1 MVVILFGVLSADIIL
16 LNKILSGLIL
26 TFALGKSYTIINMEA
41 TVKKSN
47 HGANVRR
54 WREWRNVN
62 QDVLAEQIGVS
73 QATLSGYEKRDKLEI
88 EILEKIAKA
97 LNIPVEAI
105 TEMED
110 GTSINIVANTFD
122 NQLSAVNWCP
132 TFNPIDKIVELY
144 DKLLEAEKEKV
155 AMLQEVLRDKR

>member
-73 QATLSGYEKRDKLEI
+73 QATLSGYEKKKYWKRLLKL
-88 EILEKIAKA
+88 
-97 LNIPVEAI
+97 
-105 TEMED
+105 
-110 GTSINIVANTFD
+110 
-122 NQLSAVNWCP
+122 
-132 TFNPIDKIVELY
+132 
-144 DKLLEAEKEKV
+144 
-155 AMLQEVLRDKR
+155 